1 MYQLLHSFDD
11 ISNVQNT
18 GKARLE
24 VLEVTLQNNIII
36 STWR

>member
-11 ISNVQNT
+11 ISNIQNT

-24 VLEVTLQNNIII
+24 VLEVNLQNNIII
-36 STWR
+36 SKWG